1 MTTTTSSSTPTNT
14 IELEPS
20 YTIPIVLVLAA
31 IPLLF
36 VQKWASLP
44 LSVFGLFLMYQ
55 AATIRLQFTPTDL
68 DIYRSQNLIRQFPYR
83 EWQNW
88 RIFWPAVPILFYFKE
103 INSIHFLPV
112 LFDRKMLQTC
122 LEQRC
127 PRQD

>member
-1 MTTTTSSSTPTNT
+1 MTITADSTTPTST
-14 IELEPS
+14 IELAPS
-20 YTIPIVLVLAA
+20 FTIPTVLLLAA

-36 VQKWASLP
+36 VQKWVSLP
-44 LSVFGLFLMYQ
+44 LALFGLFLMYQ
-55 AATIRLQFTPTDL
+55 AATIRLQFTLTDL
-68 DIYRSQNLIRQFPYR
+68 DIYRSSNLIRKFPFR

-127 PRQD
+127 PRQN